1 MMTLIITL
9 VILFQIYIIL
19 KMCWSVSFIYNFY
32 QELKDKEIWNRM
44 NLKKEDYY
52 IVDFYGDI
60 IFLK

>member
-1 MMTLIITL
+1 
-9 VILFQIYIIL
+9 
-19 KMCWSVSFIYNFY
+19 MCWSVSFIYNFY